1 MELIMKLL
9 RKGLAVSSLS
19 GVSLSASAALPEAAT
34 TAFTNL
40 QTDGLALIN
49 AAWPVVGAIVVGFVL
64 IKLFRRAANK
74 V

>member
-1 MELIMKLL
+1 MNMKLI
-9 RKGLAVSSLS
+9 AVIVGVFLS
-19 GVSLSASAALPEAAT
+19 WSVYAALPSAAT
-34 TAFTNL
+34 DAFTTL

-49 AAWPVVGAIVVGFVL
+49 AAWPVVGAIVVGFIL

>member
-1 MELIMKLL
+1 MKF
-9 RKGLAVSSLS
+9 LAILT
-19 GVSLSASAALPEAAT
+19 GVLFSTIAAAALPEAAT
-34 TAFTNL
+34 TAFTTL

>member
-1 MELIMKLL
+1 MLQLIALVS
-9 RKGLAVSSLS
+9 GLFL
-19 GVSLSASAALPEAAT
+19 SLSALAALPAAAT
-34 TAFTNL
+34 DAFTTL

>member
-1 MELIMKLL
+1 MKLL
-9 RKGLAVSSLS
+9 RKGLVVSSLF
-19 GVSLSASAALPEAAT
+19 GVSLSASAALPAAAT
-34 TAFTNL
+34 DAFTTL